1 MFAVMTTAEQRS
13 IQDKEILEAEFRN
26 LMKQVAENRDR
37 EAFGKLFSHFAPR
50 LKSFM
55 MRKNANVWKKS
66 MLYRSEKG
74 SVTTWIFTITRNL
87 RIDRIRREAHMP
99 LVELGDYEEV
109 SDDLLG
115 DEVLARKQE
124 DSLVRKAL
132 GGIPGEQRQILLLSF
147 VEDMTQSEI
156 ATRLN
161 IPLGTVKSRIPNGEV
176 RTVADKLRA
185 WAGQVGEIR
194 LGAAPLNPTVSLQLS
209 GVDTESTASH
219 IDS

>member
-55 MRKNANVWKKS
+55 MRKNANAELAEEFVQEAMVAVWKKS

-109 SDDLLG
+109 SEDLLG

-161 IPLGTVKSRIPNGEV
+161 IPLGTVKSRMRLAYAHLR
-176 RTVADKLRA
+176 RTLER
-185 WAGQVGEIR
+185 
-194 LGAAPLNPTVSLQLS
+194 QL
-209 GVDTESTASH
+209 
-219 IDS
+219 

>member
-55 MRKNANVWKKS
+55 MRKNANAELAEEFVQEAMVAVWKKS

-161 IPLGTVKSRIPNGEV
+161 IPLGTVKSRMRLAYAHLL
-176 RTVADKLRA
+176 RTLER
-185 WAGQVGEIR
+185 
-194 LGAAPLNPTVSLQLS
+194 QL
-209 GVDTESTASH
+209 
-219 IDS
+219 